1 MAYIGKKEALF
12 VARKMKS
19 ELVHNMAVAEGTS
32 LTLIDTKTLLED
44 RVTPPS
50 KSVDDVE
57 QVLRLGKAWDEMITH
72 VAEKRF
78 VVDKAHFIHFNATI
92 ARDEALRVGDFR
104 DAQVYI
110 GDYTPP
116 PAEQLDNCFTL
127 MMKNFRDKD
136 DIEIKAS
143 DLFLDSARN
152 QYFFDGNKRTA
163 QIMMN
168 GFLMLNGHNPR
179 SIQSD
184 DLAEYNEK
192 MAAFYQSNDKSAMY
206 QFLSDTASA
215 ARYRV

>member
-32 LTLIDTKTLLED
+32 LTLIETKTLLED
-44 RVTPPS
+44 RVTPAS

-57 QVLRLGKAWDEMITH
+57 QVLRLGKAWDEMMAQ
-72 VAEKRF
+72 VSENRF
-78 VVDKAHFIHFNATI
+78 IVDKANFIHFNALI

-104 DAQVYI
+104 NAQVYI

-116 PAEQLDNCFTL
+116 SAEQLDACFKA
-127 MMKNFRDKD
+127 MMENFENKTE
-136 DIEIKAS
+136 IEEKAS

-163 QIMMN
+163 QVMMN
-168 GFLMLNGHNPR
+168 GFLVLNGHNPR

-184 DLAEYNEK
+184 DLAQYNEK
-192 MAAFYQSNDKSAMY
+192 MATFYLTNEKSAMY
-206 QFLSDTASA
+206 AFLNETASA
-215 ARYRV
+215 ERYRI